1 MELRRARTL
10 VLFFACSGCL
20 KFGKVDD
27 AKVPGDLLGTYA
39 VEGTLTESNC
49 GEGLGAPND
58 WKFDVKL
65 SRFHDDLYWLNGHEV
80 IPGSI
85 EPDGVSFAF
94 DTRVEAEALP
104 AGRGHDACVLS
115 RADRADGTLS
125 SDDLDVE
132 SFEATLSFEYSPTEG
147 SDCEALIGAEGG
159 LAGLPCSLS
168 YDLSGTRRGQ
178 APSEADE

>member
-1 MELRRARTL
+1 
-10 VLFFACSGCL
+10 L

-27 AKVPGDLLGTYA
+27 AKIPGDLLGTYS

-49 GEGLGAPND
+49 GEGLGSPSD

-85 EPDGVSFAF
+85 DPDGTSFAF
-94 DTRVEAEALP
+94 DTRVEAQATPE
-104 AGRGHDACVLS
+104 GRGHDACVLN
-115 RADRADGTLS
+115 RADRARGTLS

-132 SFEATLSFEYSPTEG
+132 SFEATLSFTYTPTEG
-147 SDCEALIGAEGG
+147 SDCETLIGTEGG
-159 LAGLPCSLS
+159 LDALPCSLS
-168 YDLSGTRRGQ
+168 YDLSGKRRGEAPSMTAE
-178 APSEADE
+178 APSESDE